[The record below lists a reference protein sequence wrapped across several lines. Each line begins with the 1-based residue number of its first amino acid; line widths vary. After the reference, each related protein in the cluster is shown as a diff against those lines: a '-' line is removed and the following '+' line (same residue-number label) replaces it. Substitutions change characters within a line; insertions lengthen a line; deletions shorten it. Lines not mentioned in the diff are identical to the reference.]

1 MYRPYM
7 GVFFVTKELWHGI
20 AELSTELF
28 KRVYNRIIK
37 FINFYTKMLIC
48 VKLLYII
55 TLKDFDKN

>member
-20 AELSTELF
+20 AKLSTELF